1 MIIWAIAKTTVGDA
15 LRKKVLQVF
24 LVVAIA
30 LIVLSLSFTQ
40 TLEFSSRSG
49 MSADFILLKSFGL
62 GMMALAGIFISLIL
76 GVSLIPQEFERRTIY
91 TILAKPVKRY
101 EFITGKFVGALSTLG
116 ITTGLMGLTFI
127 VTVVAK
133 AIAAQHLAAGPTVA
147 ALQSASASGLP
158 TDSVQIFDWNMVW
171 GVILIYLQF
180 MVLSSIVLLFSLIFT
195 TTVNFFM
202 GAAVY
207 MVGFMS
213 TVVQSLGGAKEAGG
227 FLKGLYTVLYWVL
240 PRFDEFNIPNQL
252 LHPDKL
258 GTNMAVYTVGMTC
271 YALLFTMVALVVAIL
286 IFERKEV

>member
-24 LVVAIA
+24 MVVAIG
-30 LIVLSLSFTQ
+30 LIVLSLSFSQ
-40 TLEFSSRSG
+40 TLSFSSQRG
-49 MSADFILLKSFGL
+49 GSADLMLLKSFGL

-101 EFITGKFVGALSTLG
+101 EFITGKFVGALLTLG

-127 VTVVAK
+127 ITVVAK
-133 AIAAQHLAAGPTVA
+133 AIGAHQLAASPTVGQIQGA
-147 ALQSASASGLP
+147 GE
-158 TDSVQIFDWNMVW
+158 TSVAIFDANMIW
-171 GVILIYLQF
+171 GVVLVYLQF

-207 MVGFMS
+207 VIGFMS
-213 TVVQSLGGAKEAGG
+213 TVVTSLGGAEGANN
-227 FLKGLYTVLYWVL
+227 FQRAFFTTIYYVL

-252 LHPDKL
+252 LHPETQVD
-258 GTNMAVYTVGMTC
+258 NMAFYTLKMALYG
-271 YALLFTMVALVVAIL
+271 LLFVSVTLVAAIL